1 MYATTE
7 YPEGG
12 KFMTAIIDSRPRIP
26 RLAMV
31 FIAAVVV
38 MLLTAPKAGAWS
50 QTTDDGL
57 FTVANRSGYS
67 SIPVTVTSY
76 NGSDTN
82 ITFPD
87 KITVSGIEYPIVS
100 IGSNVLSQL
109 AGVDGITINVT
120 IPDGYTALEGNAF
133 KNCYGLESVTIPG
146 SVTKINYSA
155 FEGCKNLSSVT
166 FADGS
171 TNLSFGNKVFLN
183 CTSLNNLTLPARL
196 SNAGYGSFRGCT
208 ALTNLTVDSSSTAL
222 FVQDGSL
229 YEKNSDG
236 ASYTM
241 NSYNP
246 TSTAASFTVPETVN
260 GLPVTGIGRMTF
272 QNNAYLTSVTVPANV
287 VTFDSSCFDSC
298 SVLKKISLGT
308 TEVPTLKS
316 DCFVNL
322 PSGSVIEVENED
334 VKNAFESTDSWTT
347 YYTAANTTVKVKSSE
362 PEPEATPAAALTVK
376 GTGVKDGYSYYTV
389 KLDNAANIT
398 TMIINLSFDA
408 SRVSKDAQVTGKPAA
423 YAKVKDDR
431 FTLTPNWKEENGKV
445 KVSLLLTTG
454 NNAVTSEE
462 ASNLLLLA
470 LPVKANVTGNIA
482 MTVDSTTE
490 CSGVV
495 SNVSTKG
502 TVTVNGS
509 PASNRITSYN
519 VYEDGKIDI
528 LDITEAQR
536 FYQAASTDED
546 WATAQKAD
554 VNGDDKVD
562 IQDLIDIFLQIE
574 F

>member
-1 MYATTE
+1 
-7 YPEGG
+7 
-12 KFMTAIIDSRPRIP
+12 MTAIIDSRPRIP

-50 QTTDDGL
+50 QNTDDGL

-87 KITVSGIEYPIVS
+87 KITVSGTEYPIVS
-100 IGSNVLSQL
+100 IGSNVLSKL
-109 AGVDGITINVT
+109 AEVDGITINVT
-120 IPDGYTALEGNAF
+120 IPDGYTALDGNAF
-133 KNCYGLESVTIPG
+133 KNCYGLKSVTIPG
-146 SVTKINYSA
+146 SVTKISYNA

-171 TNLSFGNKVFLN
+171 ADLSFGNKVFLN

-196 SNAGYGSFRGCT
+196 SNAGYGSFQGCT

-222 FVQDGSL
+222 VVQDGSL

-241 NSYNP
+241 NTYAP
-246 TSTAASFTVPETVN
+246 TSTATSFTVPGTVN
-260 GLPVTGIGRMTF
+260 GLPVTGIGRMVF
-272 QNNAYLTSVTVPANV
+272 QNNAVLQSVTVPAS
-287 VTFDSSCFDSC
+287 VTYFDSSCFDGC

-308 TEVPTLKS
+308 TETPTLKS
-316 DCFVNL
+316 GCFTSL
-322 PSGSVIEVENED
+322 PAGSVIEVANED
-334 VKNAFESTDSWTT
+334 VKNAFESTDKYTT
-347 YYTAANTTVKVKSSE
+347 YYTADNTTVQVKGSE
-362 PEPEATPAAALTVK
+362 PEVEATPAASLTVK
-376 GTGVKDGYSYYTV
+376 GAGVKDGYSYYTV
-389 KLDNAANIT
+389 KLDRAANLS

-408 SRVSKDAQVTGKPAA
+408 SQVSQDAQVTGKPAA
-423 YAKVKDDR
+423 YTKVKDER
-431 FTLTPNWKEENGKV
+431 FTLTPKWKEEVGKV
-445 KVSLLLTTG
+445 KVSLMLTTD
-454 NNAVTSEE
+454 NKAVTSEE

-470 LPVKANVTGNIA
+470 LPVKTGVTGNIA
-482 MTVDSTTE
+482 MTVDSAT
-490 CSGVV
+490 CGGVV
-495 SNVSTKG
+495 SGTTTEG

-509 PASNRITSYN
+509 PASNRIANYN
-519 VYEDGKIDI
+519 VYEDDKIDI

-536 FYQAASTDED
+536 FYRVSSSDTDN
-546 WATAQKAD
+546 WSVAQKAD
-554 VNGDDKVD
+554 VNGDGEVD
-562 IQDLIDIFLQIE
+562 IQDLIDIFLQIK

>member
-1 MYATTE
+1 
-7 YPEGG
+7 
-12 KFMTAIIDSRPRIP
+12 MTAIIDSRPRIP

-50 QTTDDGL
+50 QNTDDGL

-87 KITVSGIEYPIVS
+87 KITVSGTEYPIVS
-100 IGSNVLSQL
+100 IGSNVLSKL
-109 AGVDGITINVT
+109 AEVDGITINVT
-120 IPDGYTALEGNAF
+120 IPDGYTALDGNAF
-133 KNCYGLESVTIPG
+133 KNCYGLKSVTIPG
-146 SVTKINYSA
+146 SVTKISYNA

-171 TNLSFGNKVFLN
+171 ADLSFGNKVFLN

-196 SNAGYGSFRGCT
+196 SNAGYGSFQGCT

-222 FVQDGSL
+222 VVQDGSL

-241 NSYNP
+241 NTYAP
-246 TSTAASFTVPETVN
+246 TSTATSFTVPGTVN
-260 GLPVTGIGRMTF
+260 GLPVTGIGRMVF
-272 QNNAYLTSVTVPANV
+272 QNNAVLQSVTVPAS
-287 VTFDSSCFDSC
+287 VTYFDSSCFDGC

-308 TEVPTLKS
+308 TETPTLKS
-316 DCFVNL
+316 GCFTSL
-322 PSGSVIEVENED
+322 PAGSVIEVANED
-334 VKNAFESTDSWTT
+334 VKNAFESTDKYTT
-347 YYTAANTTVKVKSSE
+347 YYTADNTTVQVKGSE
-362 PEPEATPAAALTVK
+362 PEVEATPAASLTVK
-376 GTGVKDGYSYYTV
+376 GAGVKDGYSYYTV
-389 KLDNAANIT
+389 KLDRAANLS

-408 SRVSKDAQVTGKPAA
+408 SQVSQDAQVTGKPAA
-423 YAKVKDDR
+423 YTKVKDER
-431 FTLTPNWKEENGKV
+431 FTLTPKWKEEVGKV
-445 KVSLLLTTG
+445 KVSLMLTTD
-454 NNAVTSEE
+454 NKAVTSEE

-470 LPVKANVTGNIA
+470 LPVKTGVTGNIA
-482 MTVDSTTE
+482 MTVDSAT
-490 CSGVV
+490 CGGVV
-495 SNVSTKG
+495 SGTTTGG
-502 TVTVNGS
+502 TVSVNGS
-509 PASNRITSYN
+509 PASNRVTSYD
-519 VYEDGKIDI
+519 VYADGKIDI

-536 FYQAASTDED
+536 FYQVSSSDTDN
-546 WATAQKAD
+546 WSVAQKAD
-554 VNGDDKVD
+554 VNGDGKVD